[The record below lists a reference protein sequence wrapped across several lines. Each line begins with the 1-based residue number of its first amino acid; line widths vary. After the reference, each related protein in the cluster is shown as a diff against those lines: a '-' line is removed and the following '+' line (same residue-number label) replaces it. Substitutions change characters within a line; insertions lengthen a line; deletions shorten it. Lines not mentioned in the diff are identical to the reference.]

1 MNIAL
6 MDNMD
11 VFFNNSLHRCERF
24 FYEGRGTAAR
34 AMKNMGVARLWQRHE
49 QHTKVDGGKHKED
62 DQIQIQDC
70 RIGGSK

>member
-11 VFFNNSLHRCERF
+11 VVFNNSLHRCEIF
-24 FYEGRGTAAR
+24 FYEGRGTAAW
-34 AMKNMGVARLWQRHE
+34 AMKKMGVARLWQRHE
-49 QHTKVDGGKHKED
+49 QHTKEVGGKHKED

-70 RIGGSK
+70 HIGGSK